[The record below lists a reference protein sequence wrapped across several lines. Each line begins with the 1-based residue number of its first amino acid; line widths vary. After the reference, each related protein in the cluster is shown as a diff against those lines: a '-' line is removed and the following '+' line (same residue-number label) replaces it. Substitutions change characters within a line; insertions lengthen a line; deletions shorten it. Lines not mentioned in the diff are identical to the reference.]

1 MEQIIWVWNYMKG
14 KRAVFMGGLILSIVT
29 AAIRVINPM
38 LGQRI
43 IDEVVMLRNTDPLI
57 PLLVAMMIVQVSRL
71 SLHYLMIILMEIAS
85 TDVMTRIRRDMYETV
100 QWQDY
105 RFLGRFPTGNL
116 MTRMTQDLDRLRHT
130 VAWVSYQFIGAVA
143 LFVST
148 FTFYM
153 FINWRLALCLVAI
166 TPFILYISHR
176 FKKRLR
182 PRFQLLRQKLT
193 DLGTA
198 VTENIDGNRVVRAF
212 ARESYE
218 KKKIEA
224 HNADFRDTS
233 CENALIVAKYQPLLD
248 TASQLLM
255 VVMLLVGGFFL
266 IKEWMTA
273 GQYMAF
279 SSLTWALAAPMQ
291 MLGPLLADLERYTAS
306 GEMIREVVEAPKG
319 ISDAP
324 DAVELKERPLGD
336 IEFKDVNLSING
348 TPVLHDINFK
358 IEAGATIGILGSTG
372 SGKTSLINLLM
383 RFYEPDSGQTLLDGV
398 DLRRYTLSS
407 LRKYVG
413 TAMQDV
419 FLFSDSVKGNIAYG
433 MSEMDE
439 ETIRRRAV
447 QADADSF
454 IKDMSEGYETL
465 VGERGVGLS
474 GGQRQRVAL
483 ARALAVEPA
492 VLVLD
497 DTTSAVDSETEKF
510 IQEQLKTLDFPCTKI
525 IIAQRISS
533 FRGADMILVMD
544 KGRIIERGT
553 HSELLAMRGFYHHI
567 WSLQYNAG
575 LDAIS
580 EFSTEYSGEGI

>member
-14 KRAVFMGGLILSIVT
+14 KRAVFMSGLVLAVVT
-29 AAIRVINPM
+29 SAMRVINPL
-38 LGQRI
+38 LGQKI
-43 IDEVVMLRNTDPLI
+43 IDEVITPRNAGPLI
-57 PLLVAMMIVQVSRL
+57 PLLVSMMIVQIGRL
-71 SLHYLMIILMEIAS
+71 GLYYLMIIMLEKAS
-85 TDVMTRIRRDMYETV
+85 TDVMTDIRRDMYETV

-105 RFLGRFPTGNL
+105 CFMGRFPTGNL

-143 LFVST
+143 LFIST
-148 FTFYM
+148 FTFYI

-176 FKKRLR
+176 FKMRLR

-198 VTENIDGNRVVRAF
+198 VTENIDGNRVVKAF
-212 ARESYE
+212 AREEHE
-218 KKKIEA
+218 KDKIEK

-233 CENALIVAKYQPLLD
+233 CENALIVAKYQPFLE

-255 VVMLLVGGFFL
+255 VIMLVVGGYFL

-273 GQYMAF
+273 GEYMAF

-306 GEMIREVVEAPKG
+306 GEMLREVLEAPSG

-324 DAVELKERPLGD
+324 DSIELTQRPRGE
-336 IEFKDVNLSING
+336 IEFRNVSLSING
-348 TPVLHDINFK
+348 TRILENVSFK
-358 IEAGATIGILGSTG
+358 AEEGAVIGILGSTG
-372 SGKTSLINLLM
+372 SGKTSLMNLM
-383 RFYEPDSGQTLLDGV
+383 TRFFEPDSGEILLDGV
-398 DLRRYTLSS
+398 DIRRYTLSS
-407 LRKYVG
+407 LRRHIG
-413 TAMQDV
+413 LAMQDV

-433 MSEMDE
+433 RPEMDD

-454 IKDMSEGYETL
+454 ISGMSEGYETL

-474 GGQRQRVAL
+474 GGQRQRIAL

-510 IQEQLKTLDFPCTKI
+510 IQDQLKALDFPCTKF

-553 HSELLAMRGFYHHI
+553 HSQLLAKRGFYHHI

-575 LDAIS
+575 IEAIA
-580 EFSTEYSGEGI
+580 EYSAEDG